1 MWFAVHLI
9 VATPG
14 RILDLLNKEL
24 VKTDG
29 CKTLVLD
36 EVRWLFTVT
45 VIVKLILLW
54 KMPNVEAAGEFTNV
68 RPWNM

>member
-36 EVRWLFTVT
+36 EVR
-45 VIVKLILLW
+45 
-54 KMPNVEAAGEFTNV
+54 
-68 RPWNM
+68 